1 MDRLVIDALEGDLAR
16 VELASGRVL
25 DLPRAW
31 LPRAAREGDHV
42 AVEVV
47 SDGTVHFAVD
57 AEATSLARREAGELL
72 DSVAE
77 EPPDDFTI

>member
-1 MDRLVIDALEGDLAR
+1 MDRLVVDAFEGDLAR
-16 VELASGRVL
+16 VELAPGRVL

-47 SDGTVHFAVD
+47 SDGTVRFAVD
-57 AEATSLARREAGELL
+57 AEATANARRGAGDLL

-77 EPPDDFTI
+77 EPPDDFRI